1 VILEV
6 HLFKATT
13 FEGEPT
19 ESEEMKPEW
28 FSTDSIPF
36 DRMWPDDVY
45 WFPLM
50 LQGKKFKAYFLFEGH
65 NKILEKKIEEVQ

>member
-1 VILEV
+1 
-6 HLFKATT
+6 
-13 FEGEPT
+13 
-19 ESEEMKPEW
+19 MKPEW